1 MNATGGGGT
10 DRPPESDPGPPPP
23 SGRGGDPER
32 VLTFTDGV
40 FAIIITILVLD
51 IRVPEKL
58 GEQSLR
64 DALDEVGPTLVAWII
79 SFLITGMY
87 WVWHRDVFSRVRA
100 VNRDVVWLNLLFLM
114 PVALIPF
121 ASSLLGEYNREPLA
135 LHVYGAVL
143 IAASVLRAL
152 MFGYLARHPQLLNAP
167 MSHRG
172 RRIGQI
178 VALGPV
184 AVYAIAMAA
193 ADAAPAI
200 SLTLIG
206 LMPLLYFFG
215 ITVLRDRSHDRAD
228 ADDYS

>member
-1 MNATGGGGT
+1 M
-10 DRPPESDPGPPPP
+10 
-23 SGRGGDPER
+23 
-32 VLTFTDGV
+32 

-51 IRVPEKL
+51 IRVPENL

-64 DALDEVGPTLVAWII
+64 DALEEVGPTLVAWII

-121 ASSLLGEYNREPLA
+121 ASSLLGEYNREPVA

-143 IAASVLRAL
+143 IAASVLRAV